1 MSRRAFRPALLL
13 AAVMGMALAIPSAAQ
28 IMPRK
33 KKPAVQRTFLQRF
46 SLEAMGGWALAGL
59 ADLNLFSDYYAGFDD
74 YYYRLQFERAAA
86 RQGSWFTYSTVD
98 GIEGEYPRLRNL
110 FPAGARLAYEVD
122 DRWSLFLGLSY
133 ISGRSSVPGSAV
145 VDGRNLNPDT
155 VEMVNIYRLEIE
167 YPVHRLA
174 VRAWAPTLGARFRFP
189 ISKKVDLSAY
199 VAAGWMWA
207 RFAWDCERTQ
217 TTTDEKS
224 HWSRSVYGGSA
235 SGRGAGLIV
244 ETGGRLRVGLS
255 NRLDAFLE
263 AGWAYRRASG
273 AKGDFTYRSG
283 HADDNSTPYET
294 TSVYR
299 DIEYWVKDYHINNTW
314 GSWTYSNVYVGVY
327 TPPSRPFLLDLSG
340 LEMKVGLA
348 WRL

>member
-1 MSRRAFRPALLL
+1 VRRRSVWLALLL
-13 AAVMGMALAIPSAAQ
+13 VTAASAVFVDTAAAQ

-33 KKPAVQRTFLQRF
+33 KKPAVQRSFLQRL
-46 SLEAMGGWALAGL
+46 SIEAAGGWAPAGL
-59 ADLNLFSDYYAGFDD
+59 ADLNLFSDFFAGYDD
-74 YYYRLQFERAAA
+74 YYYRLQFERLAA
-86 RQGSWFTYSTVD
+86 QPGSRFTYSTVD
-98 GIEGEYPRLRNL
+98 GIEGEYPRLRSL
-110 FPAGARLAYEVD
+110 FPAGARLVCDVD
-122 DRWSLFLGLSY
+122 DRWSLYVGLSY

-145 VDGRNLNPDT
+145 VDVRNLTPDAT
-155 VEMVNIYRLEIE
+155 EIAKIYRLEID

-189 ISKKVDLSAY
+189 ISKKADLSAY
-199 VAAGWMWA
+199 AAAGWMWS

-235 SGRGAGLIV
+235 SGRAASLVV

-255 NRLDAFLE
+255 GRLDAFLE
-263 AGWAYRRASG
+263 AGWAYRRAND

-294 TSVYR
+294 KTVSK
-299 DIEYWVKDYHINNTW
+299 DIEYWVKDYQANNSW
-314 GSWTYSNVYVGVY
+314 GHWTYSNVYVGVY